1 MADVENAPGIIAPTS
16 PVPSNPQET
25 SEPASP
31 IVADVHSESQSESP
45 APVDHSTETLDH
57 NDDEAVS
64 STPAPEDAGV
74 IVPASPSN
82 SAASAKTSSTPA
94 SPSSK
99 PGAAASAPSS
109 VAAR

>member
-1 MADVENAPGIIAPTS
+1 MADVENAPGIIAPTR
-16 PVPSNPQET
+16 PVPSTPQET

-45 APVDHSTETLDH
+45 APVDSTETLDH

-74 IVPASPSN
+74 VVPASP
-82 SAASAKTSSTPA
+82 
-94 SPSSK
+94 
-99 PGAAASAPSS
+99 
-109 VAAR
+109 